1 VKSNGG
7 GELARRAWLGF
18 VCLAAG
24 GCCTEVPRAEK
35 FFDRSESPVQT
46 LRGFVYAV
54 DTSQWE
60 YAFQCLSS
68 TSKAE
73 ITPFKLEAAI
83 RWAKDPVYHEVWVR
97 DLISSCLDRKRTILL
112 DGGRAFITVTT
123 GARGRQGT
131 GLFQGPPPRVC
142 SGGGRVAL
150 RSRRDA
156 RRAPA
161 RSQLEPSPG
170 RLTEAELR
178 ERWWARLRAV
188 SGEKRS
194 FSAPLWASEFFSD
207 FRSRHFGR
215 LPISDSSSAVARNR

>member
-1 VKSNGG
+1 MKSNGG
-7 GELARRAWLGF
+7 GVLARRAWLGF

-35 FFDRSESPVQT
+35 FFDRRESPVQT

-54 DTSQWE
+54 DTSQWD
-60 YAFQCLSS
+60 YAFECLSS

-123 GARGRQGT
+123 GARGRQGPVYFKDLRLVFVREEGEWRF
-131 GLFQGPPPRVC
+131 GLDET
-142 SGGGRVAL
+142 L
-150 RSRRDA
+150 
-156 RRAPA
+156 
-161 RSQLEPSPG
+161 
-170 RLTEAELR
+170 AELQQG
-178 ERWWARLRAV
+178 AN
-188 SGEKRS
+188 SS
-194 FSAPLWASEFFSD
+194 PAPD
-207 FRSRHFGR
+207 
-215 LPISDSSSAVARNR
+215 V